1 MVDHSV
7 QTADHYFLSSARL
20 GFRHWS
26 LDDISLAR
34 ELWGDLQVSRWIGGP
49 FSAEE
54 VQRRLVQ
61 EIESQKTYR
70 VQYWPVFVL
79 TGGEF
84 VGCGGL
90 RPYKIG
96 EEIYEM
102 GLHLR
107 PAYWG
112 RGFALEAGRAIISF
126 AFASL
131 RVKGLFAGHHPEN
144 AASRKVLDE
153 LGFRFTHEEFYAP
166 TGLLHPSYLLTAAN

>member
-1 MVDHSV
+1 M
-7 QTADHYFLSSARL
+7 QNPGHYFLSGARL

-34 ELWGDLQVSRWIGGP
+34 ELWGDPNVTRWIGGP

-54 VQRRLVQ
+54 VQRRLGR
-61 EIESQKTYR
+61 EIESQSTYG
-70 VQYWPVFVL
+70 VQYWPIFLLVD
-79 TGGEF
+79 GEF

-90 RPYKIG
+90 RTYKIDEG
-96 EEIYEM
+96 IYEM

-107 PAYWG
+107 PACWG
-112 RGFALEAGRAIISF
+112 RGLALEAGRAIISF

-144 AASRKVLDE
+144 AASRKLLDK
-153 LGFRFTHEEFYAP
+153 LGFCFTHEEFYAP
-166 TGLLHPSYLLTAAN
+166 TGLLHPSYLLTPSK